1 MTFLIFKMGL
11 MTLLA
16 QPVFILRENLEGC
29 YEMVVILFLSSAPFF
44 EIVIFYLTMP

>member
-1 MTFLIFKMGL
+1 MTFLIFKIGL

-29 YEMVVILFLSSAPFF
+29 YEMLNYFVPIFRAFF
-44 EIVIFYLTMP
+44 